1 MKLKKKG
8 DCMFRRNG
16 PILYLKWR
24 EKKDV
29 TMLTTIHKA
38 VMVEMGKH
46 DAFGEK
52 IEKSEAVYY
61 YFCRMGELI

>member
-1 MKLKKKG
+1 MSKVE
-8 DCMFRRNG
+8 
-16 PILYLKWR
+16 

-29 TMLTTIHKA
+29 TMLTTIHEA

-61 YFCRMGELI
+61 YCGRMGELI